1 MKLRNIVVLG
11 VAVAMAAMT
20 QTVHASLTLAQLDNG
35 GTISIGD
42 KTFSGFSYTES
53 GLTSFNAANIT
64 VNAYENGGVDYLTW
78 SGNISLIGVN
88 ATAELK
94 LNYIVTASAGAIYMI
109 DQAYTGSAQN
119 GLLAVDETVATGSF
133 GGTVVGYSHLST
145 GDLSDPP
152 AEANDLLNIIPPQ
165 SSLYVTKDI
174 LLGVGSASGM
184 ISISQVTQSFHQGP
198 APVPESPTVIAG
210 ALLLLPFAAST
221 FRILR
226 KKRTV

>member
-1 MKLRNIVVLG
+1 
-11 VAVAMAAMT
+11 
-20 QTVHASLTLAQLDNG
+20 
-35 GTISIGD
+35 
-42 KTFSGFSYTES
+42 
-53 GLTSFNAANIT
+53 
-64 VNAYENGGVDYLTW
+64 
-78 SGNISLIGVN
+78 
-88 ATAELK
+88 
-94 LNYIVTASAGAIYMI
+94 VTASAGAIYMI

-119 GLLAVDETVATGSF
+119 GLLSVDETVATGSF
-133 GGTVVGYSHLST
+133 GGTVVAYSHLST

-174 LLGVGSASGM
+174 LLGVGSAVGL
-184 ISISQVTQSFHQGP
+184 ISITQVTQSFHQGP

-210 ALLLLPFAAST
+210 ALLLFPFAAST

>member
-1 MKLRNIVVLG
+1 MKLRNIVVFG
-11 VAVAMAAMT
+11 VAVAMAAMIQPAQAT
-20 QTVHASLTLAQLDNG
+20 LTLAQAAAG

-53 GLTSFNAANIT
+53 GLTSFDAANIT
-64 VNAYENGGVDYLTW
+64 VTAYQNDGVDYLTW
-78 SGNISLIGVN
+78 SGNISLVGVN
-88 ATAELK
+88 ATADLK

-119 GLLAVDETVATGSF
+119 GLLSVDETVATGSF
-133 GGTVVGYSHLST
+133 GGTVVAYSHLQT

-174 LLGVGSASGM
+174 LLGVGSAVGL
-184 ISISQVTQSFHQGP
+184 ISITQVTQSFHQGP

>member
-1 MKLRNIVVLG
+1 
-11 VAVAMAAMT
+11 MAAMV
-20 QTVHASLTLAQLDNG
+20 QTGHASISLAQLAGG
-35 GTISIGD
+35 GTVSIGD

-53 GLTSFNAANIT
+53 GLTSFDAANISVT
-64 VNAYENGGVDYLTW
+64 AYENGGVDYLTW

-88 ATAELK
+88 ATANLK
-94 LNYIVTASAGAIYMI
+94 LNYIVTASAGAIFMI

-119 GLLAVDETVATGSF
+119 GLLSVDETVTTGSF
-133 GGTVVGYSHLST
+133 GGTVVGYSHLQT
-145 GDLSDPP
+145 ADLSDPP
-152 AEANDLLNIIPPQ
+152 AEANDLINIVPPR

-174 LLGVGSASGM
+174 LLGVGAPLGF

-198 APVPESPTVIAG
+198 APVPEAPTVIAG

-226 KKRTV
+226 KKRTA

>member
-1 MKLRNIVVLG
+1 
-11 VAVAMAAMT
+11 MAAMI
-20 QTVHASLTLAQLDNG
+20 QTVHASISLAQLDSG

-64 VNAYENGGVDYLTW
+64 VTAYENGGVDYLTW
-78 SGNISLIGVN
+78 SGNISLTGVN
-88 ATAELK
+88 ATADLK

-133 GGTVVGYSHLST
+133 GGTVVGYSHLQT

-174 LLGVGSASGM
+174 LLGVGSASGL
-184 ISISQVTQSFHQGP
+184 ISITQVTQSFHQGP
-198 APVPESPTVIAG
+198 EPVPESPTVIAG